1 MSFFT
6 GKSKDK
12 EIIRLTKMTKM
23 QEKVFNDTLKE
34 VEEERG
40 KYRKEMQKCLN
51 DNIDLNQKN
60 KDLILK
66 YNNLVNEYNNLKQ
79 NSIRITSRN
88 RGDVITMEG
97 NANRNKSS
105 RKSSKKGGKSKK
117 NKLKRNKYS
126 VTKRKYV

>member
-12 EIIRLTKMTKM
+12 EIKRLTKIIAT

-40 KYRKEMQKCLN
+40 TYRKEMQKCLKE
-51 DNIDLNQKN
+51 NIDLNGKN
-60 KDLILK
+60 KDLISK

-97 NANRNKSS
+97 DANRNKSRS
-105 RKSSKKGGKSKK
+105 KSSTKGGKSKK